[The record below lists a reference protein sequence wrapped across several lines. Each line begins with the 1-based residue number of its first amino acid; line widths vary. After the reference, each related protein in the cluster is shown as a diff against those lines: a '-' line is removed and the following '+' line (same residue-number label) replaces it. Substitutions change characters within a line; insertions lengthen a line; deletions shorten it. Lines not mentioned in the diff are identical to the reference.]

1 MPKELKQLVRRVK
14 PVPPHATCAEVYE
27 MMAADPDL
35 LVTGVV
41 ERTQPVGLVGRH
53 EFFLHLA
60 QTYGRAL
67 YADKPITTLMDRDP
81 LIVDVESSL
90 AALSARIIGEKPSAL
105 LKGFIVTQQGRYLG
119 VGTALS
125 LLQLTASRLDDH
137 AKGLDIARL
146 QAEQANRAKS
156 HFIANMNHELRTP
169 LNAIIGFAELLQKGP
184 WGPLGDQRYCDYAT
198 DIARSGQH
206 LLEIINEILDVAK
219 IEAGRMGLH
228 EETVCIEDVIRS
240 SLRLVQGQLFERDIA
255 FELDIEPNLA
265 RFRGDPRRLRQ
276 VLLNVVGNS
285 VKFTPDGGSVRIG
298 AKASPEEGLIIEVA
312 DTGIGIAPGDLDRV
326 LEPFGQVED
335 DLDRSYAGTG
345 LGLPLAKALTELHGG
360 TIELTSRVGRGTTVR
375 ILLPVTRLVKQAAA

>member
-1 MPKELKQLVRRVK
+1 
-14 PVPPHATCAEVYE
+14 

-41 ERTQPVGLVGRH
+41 DRGQPIGLVGRH

-67 YADKPITTLMDRDP
+67 YADKPITTLMDREP
-81 LIVDVESSL
+81 LVVDVDCSL
-90 AALSARIIGEKPSAL
+90 ASLNARIVSEKPSAL
-105 LKGFIVTQQGRYLG
+105 LKGFIVTESGRYLG

-125 LLQLTASRLDDH
+125 LLQLTIARLDEH
-137 AKGLDIARL
+137 AKGLEVARL

-184 WGPLGDQRYCDYAT
+184 WGPLGDQRYCDYAQ
-198 DIARSGQH
+198 DIGRSGQH

-228 EETVCIEDVIRS
+228 EETINIGETISS
-240 SLRLVQGQLFERDIA
+240 SLRLVQGQLFDRDIT
-255 FELDIEPNLA
+255 FELDVETNLP
-265 RFRGDPRRLRQ
+265 RFHGDPRRLRQ
-276 VLLNVVGNS
+276 VLLNVISNA
-285 VKFTPDGGSVRIG
+285 VKFTPDGGSVRISANG
-298 AKASPEEGLIIEVA
+298 SPEDGLVIEVA
-312 DTGIGIAPGDLDRV
+312 DTGIGIAPADLARV

-345 LGLPLAKALTELHGG
+345 LGLPLAKALVELHDGR
-360 TIELTSRVGRGTTVR
+360 IELSSRVGRGTTVR
-375 ILLPVTRLVKQAAA
+375 ILLPAARLAQQVAA